1 VNPQA
6 RLGGQ
11 GSVGRAALTSP
22 APPIP
27 RATQRKTCRIVPVR
41 ALLRVHL
48 HAGRPTLNAI
58 TTIETDDDA
67 VTELTDLKRTLALIM
82 DMIEDAAARALGRKP
97 EPEGTPEER
106 KKRPDPGVQFIRL
119 TAAQRQ
125 TMAAKDRLVTKMKAE
140 AQAQPTVTPAQ
151 ATPQTPPETTP
162 DTPDAPAEKVYSGNQ
177 QEYMNSTSLSER
189 LSPYAHKF
197 ANRSF
202 PAVTNPK

>member
-1 VNPQA
+1 
-6 RLGGQ
+6 
-11 GSVGRAALTSP
+11 
-22 APPIP
+22 
-27 RATQRKTCRIVPVR
+27 
-41 ALLRVHL
+41 
-48 HAGRPTLNAI
+48 
-58 TTIETDDDA
+58 
-67 VTELTDLKRTLALIM
+67 M